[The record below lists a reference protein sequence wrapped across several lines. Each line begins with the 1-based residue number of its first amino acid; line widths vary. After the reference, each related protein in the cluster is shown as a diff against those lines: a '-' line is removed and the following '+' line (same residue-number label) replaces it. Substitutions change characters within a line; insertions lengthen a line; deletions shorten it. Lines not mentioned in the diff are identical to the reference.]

1 MVFLEYWKR
10 TESAVAMRWGM
21 TEYEANEESR
31 PEFNSHPK
39 TVPLPS
45 PVTGISQKVFPKAQK
60 ARRIMFSSAIVF
72 LFMVALY
79 TLAHLLSHLL
89 THPLTRHIVPSCWSC
104 RIHLH
109 SAIPVTYSRKGLRL
123 ISCIHSELSTNF
135 AFQLFVSVCC

>member
-72 LFMVALY
+72 LFMVAL
-79 TLAHLLSHLL
+79 
-89 THPLTRHIVPSCWSC
+89 
-104 RIHLH
+104 
-109 SAIPVTYSRKGLRL
+109 IPWPTYLVTYSLT
-123 ISCIHSELSTNF
+123 HSL
-135 AFQLFVSVCC
+135 AI